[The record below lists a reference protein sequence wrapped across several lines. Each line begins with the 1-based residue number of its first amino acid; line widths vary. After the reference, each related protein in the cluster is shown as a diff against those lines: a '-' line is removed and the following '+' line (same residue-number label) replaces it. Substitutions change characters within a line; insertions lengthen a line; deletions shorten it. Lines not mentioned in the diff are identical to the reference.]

1 MFNEFAYGI
10 LILETP
16 RSEHL
21 TTKKQIESVREMFG
35 EDNWLHS
42 HAGSYV
48 QDILGIKQQSENES
62 FSQEITV
69 CLYYLYYFTM
79 CSFYNLCKIKLLFQ
93 IYIGTINY

>member
-1 MFNEFAYGI
+1 MKVSYIFFYLLFKKFNYNFFI
-10 LILETP
+10 SETP

-48 QDILGIKQQSENES
+48 QDIMGIKQQSENVCS
-62 FSQEITV
+62 SQEIKV
-69 CLYYLYYFTM
+69 
-79 CSFYNLCKIKLLFQ
+79 
-93 IYIGTINY
+93 YILILQYV